1 MKLII
6 DTEAIRYSFVSADGT
21 FPDYEKLI
29 PTEGKTSV
37 HFDTLE
43 AIKAVSSLKVL
54 AASKAYP
61 IDLTTNE
68 GMVILSSPDDKGQAV
83 IPADV
88 EGEPNRV
95 RIDGKFLADALRA
108 CNGMVDLKLS
118 DGRSP
123 VLFQVDG
130 YLLVTMPMLT
140 NAEKPKAEPAPAK
153 ETEVA
158 EAIAEAEAVAEA
170 EAITKPV
177 VSLPNPAE
185 KPKRKRKALALKPR
199 AEVKE
204 PVAV

>member
-29 PTEGKTSV
+29 PAEGKTSV

-54 AASKAYP
+54 ADSKAYP
-61 IDLTTNE
+61 IDLTTND

-95 RIDGKFLADALRA
+95 RIDGKYLADALRA
-108 CNGMVDLKLS
+108 CNGMVDLKLADS
-118 DGRSP
+118 KSP

-130 YLLVTMPMLT
+130 YQLVTMPMLT
-140 NAEKPKAEPAPAK
+140 NAEKPKAEPAPA
-153 ETEVA
+153 EEA
-158 EAIAEAEAVAEA
+158 EATAEAVAEA
-170 EAITKPV
+170 EAITK
-177 VSLPNPAE
+177 AE
-185 KPKRKRKALALKPR
+185 KPKRKRQGERTSSRIA
-199 AEVKE
+199 
-204 PVAV
+204 